1 MGYSYLDNLTLKPGP
16 NLVPMTSTVNRSAV
30 LDLVFGADSPYK
42 DGVVP
47 FQITGNSSVYHGQE
61 LEYFTEAL
69 KANTLTVGLNV
80 SAAVAAIM
88 G

>member
-1 MGYSYLDNLTLKPGP
+1 
-16 NLVPMTSTVNRSAV
+16 MTSTVNRSAV
-30 LDLVFGADSPYK
+30 LDLVYGTNSKYK

-61 LEYFTEAL
+61 LSYFTEAL
-69 KANTLTVGLNV
+69 SANTLTVGLNV